1 MKKNARAVG
10 TLLLLCLVL
19 SLFGCIHYVPR
30 EEDTTVPQKESEVT
44 DPAPEAES
52 NSTESESDTKD
63 TSTQD
68 TADES
73 DTEGTGDPTPDT
85 SYPNLPDDEHSK
97 RY

>member
-1 MKKNARAVG
+1 MKKSARAVG
-10 TLLLLCLVL
+10 ALLLLGLVL

-30 EEDTTVPQKESEVT
+30 EEDTTVPQKESEIT
-44 DPAPEAES
+44 DPTPEVES
-52 NSTESESDTKD
+52 NSTEGESNTED

-68 TADES
+68 TAGES
-73 DTEGTGDPTPDT
+73 DTEGNDTTPDT